1 MSKLDEFESAFKS
14 ASKAVYSFA
23 RVKVAK
29 VLVVTDLTIEQSQVF
44 AEDVKDFLD
53 VLGDRSAIE
62 WHTHHVSPE
71 EDVGDL
77 LREVENERPDLIC
90 CYRNLH
96 GRARSFP
103 FSLGS
108 LVDVLT
114 QATSTPVL
122 LLPAPT
128 KEGRLDPSSRRTT
141 KVMVLT
147 DLLTG
152 CDRLIN
158 YGVHFADADGTLVLA
173 HLEDDTVF
181 ERYIETIGKIPAIDT
196 ELARDRIRVQLL
208 KEPSD
213 YIESARA
220 EINRELDCE
229 LTIVKEVTMG
239 HRVAD
244 CKALIESHDIALVV
258 MITKDD
264 DQLAMHG
271 LAYPLAVE
279 LRSVPLLML

>member
-14 ASKAVYSFA
+14 ASKAVYSFGP
-23 RVKVAK
+23 VEVAK
-29 VLVVTDLTIEQSQVF
+29 VLVVTDLPAEQARVYSD
-44 AEDVKDFLD
+44 DVQCFLK
-53 VLGDRSAIE
+53 VLGDRSSID
-62 WHTHHVSPE
+62 WHSHPMTPE
-71 EDVGDL
+71 EDVGGL
-77 LREVENERPDLIC
+77 LREVEDVRPDLIC

-96 GRARSFP
+96 SRARTFP

-108 LVDVLT
+108 FVDVLT

-128 KEGRLDPSSRRTT
+128 EEERLDPSCRRTD

-147 DLLTG
+147 DSLTG
-152 CDRLIN
+152 CDQLID
-158 YGVHFADADGTLVLA
+158 YGVHFTSEGGTLVLA

-181 ERYIETIGKIPAIDT
+181 ERYIETISKIPAIDT

-213 YIESARA
+213 YIESAR
-220 EINRELDCE
+220 EELDREHPRE

-239 HRVAD
+239 HRVGD
-244 CKALIESHDIALVV
+244 CKALIESHGISLVA
-258 MITKDD
+258 MNTKDD
-264 DQLAMHG
+264 EQLAMHG

-279 LRSVPLLML
+279 LRHLPLLML